1 MLFIRLRMSHI
12 KFKMYVFKLNYLND
26 DQQGDVNLMNEY
38 NVPLRE
44 SQEDIMGD
52 VETKIMPGVSIFNL
66 SIIERVC

>member
-44 SQEDIMGD
+44 S
-52 VETKIMPGVSIFNL
+52 
-66 SIIERVC
+66 